1 VKPIKRTELQSAIG
15 AALQL
20 EPDDLSGNAARADG
34 EARRSSGK
42 RHILVAEDNIVNQR
56 VVLRMLQKQGH
67 AVTVVNNGKEALDAL
82 SREHFDLILMDVQM
96 PEMDGFETTFAIRAD
111 ESWYGRRMPI
121 VAMTAHAMEGDRER
135 CLEAGMDDYI
145 TKPLQAADLMRVV
158 ASLGQDRRVDPD

>member
-1 VKPIKRTELQSAIG
+1 
-15 AALQL
+15 
-20 EPDDLSGNAARADG
+20 
-34 EARRSSGK
+34 
-42 RHILVAEDNIVNQR
+42 EDNIVNQR

-145 TKPLQAADLMRVV
+145 TKPLRAAALMRVV
-158 ASLGQDRRVDPD
+158 ASLGQDRGVDPDVRTDSPAGDPAFDWQAILARFDGDGEVSSEIIRVFLGDCPRL